1 MTFGALFQAIGG
13 KEMFK
18 TLGII
23 LVIIGIYLGCMVYKD
38 VYETHVYKCS
48 DLDLPIDVRQKCRQ
62 LVKQPKMDEKGCV
75 IQQTPTGDLKT
86 CG

>member
-1 MTFGALFQAIGG
+1 
-13 KEMFK
+13 MFR
-18 TLGII
+18 LIGII
-23 LVIIGIYLGCMVYKD
+23 VVVIGIYLVCMTYQD
-38 VYETHVYKCS
+38 IYETHVYSCS
-48 DLDLPIDVRQKCRQ
+48 DTDLPPDVRQKCRQ